1 MPVVEARDVLILL
14 RLSWVTDFFIWFLM
28 ARIFVYVGRIFN
40 HGICHCPADAV
51 FAPRQ
56 LLIKTAYSACVTGD
70 ATCLLDQI
78 THRIAIAVEKDPM
91 DALHVTGLLAF
102 APDFLP

>member
-1 MPVVEARDVLILL
+1 MV
-14 RLSWVTDFFIWFLM
+14 
-28 ARIFVYVGRIFN
+28 RIFVNVGRISN
-40 HGICHCPADAV
+40 HGICHSPTDAV

-56 LLIKTAYSACVTGD
+56 LLIKTTYPACVTGD

-78 THRIAIAVEKDPM
+78 THRISIAVEKDPV